1 MAAKVLLVEDDR
13 ALREAL
19 SDTLLLGGHEF
30 VAVDSAE
37 AALPVLAREAFSLVI
52 SDVNMPGMD
61 GHQLLGL
68 IRTRYPHL
76 PVLLMTAYGAV
87 DRAVEA
93 MRQGAADYLVKP
105 FEARALLDLVARHAL
120 GQLPGSEEDGPVAL
134 EPASRQ
140 LLELAAR
147 VARSDST
154 VLISGES
161 GTGKEVLANYIHQ
174 QSPRAGKPFIAIN
187 CAAIPDNMLEATL
200 FGHEKGSFTGAIAA
214 QPGKFEL
221 ADGGT
226 ILLDEISEMPLGL
239 QAKLLRVLQERE
251 VERVGA
257 RKPINLDI
265 RVLAT
270 TNRDLAAEVAA
281 GRFREDLYYRLS
293 VFPLAWRPLRE
304 RPADILPL
312 AERLLRKHSRKMNLG
327 AVALGPEAAQCLV
340 RHAWPGNVRELDNAI
355 QRALILQQGGLI
367 QPADLCLTAPI
378 GMPLEAP
385 VPMPAMPP
393 ATPPSVEIPSP
404 AAGQDASG
412 ALGDD
417 LRRREFQVIIDTLR
431 TERGRRKEAA
441 ERLGISPRTLP
452 LQARPDARR
461 GDGRGGLSL
470 RHLRARHVPQARL
483 VRALC
488 VRRRS
493 SPRAVRA
500 CAPADNRSRDG
511 PCSGRGHWRR
521 TPMPG
526 LGGDLAPLL
535 LTPLQSAG
543 RRQKSRGC
551 WRKSHESGCRVQ
563 SSDAGNAFHANG
575 SHGQGQ
581 TGSGAGR
588 SGGAELFGN
597 ALPGRGQGERDPA
610 GLHRDGQRLRGR
622 PERRRPDRRDDRQ
635 PEGQR
640 VVPGHDPGAQ
650 QTGPGLPRHH
660 ADAGLSGARITSSW
674 PMH

>member
-312 AERLLRKHSRKMNLG
+312 AERAQPQDEPRRGG
-327 AVALGPEAAQCLV
+327 ARPRGRPVPGPACLAGQRTGTRQRHPACIDPATGRPDPARRPV
-340 RHAWPGNVRELDNAI
+340 PHRADRHAARGPGAGAHAGNAT
-355 QRALILQQGGLI
+355 GH
-367 QPADLCLTAPI
+367 P
-378 GMPLEAP
+378 
-385 VPMPAMPP
+385 
-393 ATPPSVEIPSP
+393 
-404 AAGQDASG
+404 
-412 ALGDD
+412 
-417 LRRREFQVIIDTLR
+417 
-431 TERGRRKEAA
+431 A
-441 ERLGISPRTLP
+441 ER
-452 LQARPDARR
+452 
-461 GDGRGGLSL
+461 
-470 RHLRARHVPQARL
+470 
-483 VRALC
+483 
-488 VRRRS
+488 
-493 SPRAVRA
+493 
-500 CAPADNRSRDG
+500 RD
-511 PCSGRGHWRR
+511 SV
-521 TPMPG
+521 
-526 LGGDLAPLL
+526 
-535 LTPLQSAG
+535 AG
-543 RRQKSRGC
+543 RR
-551 WRKSHESGCRVQ
+551 
-563 SSDAGNAFHANG
+563 
-575 SHGQGQ
+575 
-581 TGSGAGR
+581 
-588 SGGAELFGN
+588 
-597 ALPGRGQGERDPA
+597 PGR
-610 GLHRDGQRLRGR
+610 
-622 PERRRPDRRDDRQ
+622 
-635 PEGQR
+635 
-640 VVPGHDPGAQ
+640 
-650 QTGPGLPRHH
+650 
-660 ADAGLSGARITSSW
+660 
-674 PMH
+674 